1 MKAVKIKDNIHW
13 VGVYDPDLEVFDIVI
28 PTKHGTT
35 YNSYLIEGTKS
46 KALVEA
52 NKFVFT
58 DDYLNTIREITP
70 IEKIDYI
77 ILNHNEPDHSGA
89 LPELLK
95 INPDMQVIY
104 SKTAKTFVENIVNTE
119 FDGRSVTDGD
129 SIDLG
134 GKTLKFF
141 HTPFLHWPDTMF
153 TYLEEDNILFPCD
166 FLGAHYCPD
175 NIFNDQ
181 LKNKEEAKGAFE
193 FYYNSIMRP
202 YKEHILRALKK
213 IEPLKIDIVCPS
225 HGPILRENLDYYLSF
240 YKEKAE
246 RYYRNNPEK
255 QITMVY
261 ASAYGNTKLMADK
274 IKAGVEESGVKV
286 KMFDAAGD
294 DINNIIDEIEISHGL
309 LVGTATIN
317 AKAPKPI
324 FNLFAQLVALNV
336 SGRNAGAFGSFGW
349 SGEGVKMSEDIL
361 KTMRMK
367 LPQPS
372 LKFKMTPSKDELQ
385 EAYNWGNSFGLS
397 VMEG

>member
-1 MKAVKIKDNIHW
+1 MKAVKIKDGIHW
-13 VGVYDPDLEVFDIVI
+13 VGTYDPNLEIFDIVI
-28 PTKHGTT
+28 PTEHGTT
-35 YNSYLIEGTKS
+35 YNSYLIEGKKA

-52 NKFVFT
+52 NKFIFT
-58 DDYLNTIREITP
+58 EDYLNTVREISP
-70 IEKIDYI
+70 IEDIDYI

-95 INPDMQVIY
+95 INPDMQVLY
-104 SKTAKTFVENIVNTE
+104 SKTAKSFVENIVNTD
-119 FDGRSVTDGD
+119 FSGKSVTDGD
-129 SIDLG
+129 SVDLG

-153 TYLEEDNILFPCD
+153 TYLDEDNILFPCD

-181 LKNKEEAKGAFE
+181 LKNKDEAKGAFE

-202 YKEHILRALKK
+202 YKEHVQKALDK
-213 IEPLKIDIVCPS
+213 ISKLQIDIVCPS
-225 HGPILRENLDYYLSF
+225 HGPILRENLEYYINF
-240 YKEKAE
+240 YKEKAN
-246 RYYRNNPEK
+246 RYYRNNPDK
-255 QITMVY
+255 QITIVY
-261 ASAYGNTKLMADK
+261 ATAYGNTKMIADK
-274 IKAGVEESGVKV
+274 IKEGIEDSGVIV

-294 DINNIIDEIEISHGL
+294 NVADIIDEIEISHGL

-324 FNLFAQLVALNV
+324 FNFFAQLVALNV
-336 SGRNAGAFGSFGW
+336 TGRNAGAFGSFGW

-367 LPQPS
+367 LPQDS
-372 LKFKMTPSKDELQ
+372 LKFKMTPSQTDLQ
-385 EAYNWGNSFGLS
+385 EAYEWGNNFGLS